1 MSGVKSLEDHLAE
14 IEVRRPS
21 DLILEQIRALIR
33 SGVLHPGQ
41 RLPSERALSERFGI
55 GRGHVRE
62 ALRKLEFYGI
72 VKTRPQSGTVVESLG
87 ASALDGLISNVL
99 GIEGGTDYKTLY
111 EVRDPL
117 EIEAARLAAA
127 RATETLV
134 TDLEAVTTAHRKAV
148 QAGTSG
154 MGEDVLF
161 HLKIAEA
168 SGNALL
174 RTLISLMAPDIIKL
188 SDGSDTCREGRGE
201 EAIEEHRRILAA
213 IKAGDG
219 NAAAAAMDEHITRS
233 RQQHELIVGADS
245 REGRTA

>member
-1 MSGVKSLEDHLAE
+1 MSNVESLEDHLAE

-33 SGVLHPGQ
+33 SGMLQPGQ
-41 RLPSERALSERFGI
+41 RLPSERALSQRFGV

-72 VKTRPQSGTVVESLG
+72 VKTLPQSGTVVESLG
-87 ASALDGLISNVL
+87 AHALDGLISNVL
-99 GIEGGTDYKTLY
+99 GIDGKTDYRTLY

-127 RATETLV
+127 RATALIIA
-134 TDLEAVTTAHRKAV
+134 DLEAVTNAHRKAV
-148 QAGTSG
+148 RSGTSG

-168 SGNALL
+168 ADNTLL

-213 IKAGDG
+213 IKAGDSE
-219 NAAAAAMDEHITRS
+219 AAAAAMNAHITRS
-233 RQQHELIVGADS
+233 RQQHERIVDANR
-245 REGRTA
+245 REGKTT